1 MTRVLGRALLASALI
16 ALAVAASACL
26 PYEARRLNTAGDK
39 AMAERR
45 YEQAISSY
53 SRSLSIAPDQEKV
66 RNRLSSAKVLLR
78 QIYVDRIYDLVD
90 SRAGKAP
97 TKEFV
102 NAWELS
108 SRLAQVDVTA
118 ARVASIHQDLS
129 RRFSKAEPRLRG
141 ATERHRYFMALNRME
156 ALVRDRAVADAIIEV
171 GDLLRASHLKARARA
186 DRRRKRGLALLH
198 CAAAATFSTKD
209 TGLWNEVRRRRKAI
223 LARLGISIQLNV
235 KAARATSGR
244 YLGGVRRRLPSI
256 FKVKGKAPLTLS
268 LEVRKPDLEQRETR
282 SRLSADCKV
291 GTRRVDNP
299 ECPSLKRRAEQE
311 RRDLE
316 SARKALDAA
325 SARCAQEAQASSC
338 TSHISD
344 AEGRLRRQRDDY
356 RRVESQVSSCPRHI
370 EKPVFKTFFYQR
382 RTIGRRATVSAALT
396 LNRRGT
402 AINSRAVHGT
412 AAASDTYGDGL
423 GCARIPSDPLQ
434 LPSLASL
441 QVAAEE
447 RMLNDSLKELWQL
460 QREKSI
466 AQLAGGDKEA
476 DRLDALVRARLVD
489 PTYKRV
495 TGQLQ
500 RHLASMWGADFKLT
514 ETTFK

>member
-1 MTRVLGRALLASALI
+1 M
-16 ALAVAASACL
+16 
-26 PYEARRLNTAGDK
+26 
-39 AMAERR
+39 
-45 YEQAISSY
+45 
-53 SRSLSIAPDQEKV
+53 
-66 RNRLSSAKVLLR
+66 
-78 QIYVDRIYDLVD
+78 
-90 SRAGKAP
+90 
-97 TKEFV
+97 
-102 NAWELS
+102 
-108 SRLAQVDVTA
+108 
-118 ARVASIHQDLS
+118 
-129 RRFSKAEPRLRG
+129 
-141 ATERHRYFMALNRME
+141 
-156 ALVRDRAVADAIIEV
+156 
-171 GDLLRASHLKARARA
+171 
-186 DRRRKRGLALLH
+186 
-198 CAAAATFSTKD
+198 
-209 TGLWNEVRRRRKAI
+209 
-223 LARLGISIQLNV
+223 
-235 KAARATSGR
+235 
-244 YLGGVRRRLPSI
+244 
-256 FKVKGKAPLTLS
+256 
-268 LEVRKPDLEQRETR
+268 
-282 SRLSADCKV
+282 
-291 GTRRVDNP
+291 
-299 ECPSLKRRAEQE
+299 
-311 RRDLE
+311 
-316 SARKALDAA
+316 
-325 SARCAQEAQASSC
+325 
-338 TSHISD
+338 
-344 AEGRLRRQRDDY
+344 
-356 RRVESQVSSCPRHI
+356 
-370 EKPVFKTFFYQR
+370 FKTFFYQR